1 MHSRAFLVFINVITI
16 PPLSWKLTL
25 DFSYLID
32 LFLHLDKNLA
42 LIANEWGT
50 WIYVLLFTIIFVETG
65 LVVMPFLPGDSLL
78 FVAGALTAAGDLN
91 LGVLMVLLTT
101 AAIAG
106 DAVNYS
112 VGRFVGNKV
121 FSWEHSRWFN
131 KKAFDQAHAF
141 YEKYGPIT
149 IVVGRFLPFV
159 RTFAPFVAG
168 VAQMRYP
175 VFAFYNVLGGIIW
188 VCSLTGLGYLIGEHP
203 WVKSNFSIVALAMII
218 IPGLPA
224 LWVFLKEVYA
234 RFKKRHWD

>member
-1 MHSRAFLVFINVITI
+1 MDL
-16 PPLSWKLTL
+16 
-25 DFSYLID
+25 SYLID

-50 WIYVLLFTIIFVETG
+50 WIYVLLFAIIFVETG

-91 LGVLMVLLTT
+91 LGVLMILLTS

-112 VGRFVGNKV
+112 VGRFVGHKV
-121 FSWEHSRWFN
+121 FSWENSRWFN
-131 KKAFDQAHAF
+131 KKAFDEAHAF

-149 IVVGRFLPFV
+149 IVVGRFLPFI

-168 VAQMRYP
+168 VAQMRYS
-175 VFAFYNVLGGIIW
+175 VFVFYNVLGGIIW
-188 VCSLTGLGYLIGEHP
+188 VCSLTGLGFLIGDHP
-203 WVKSNFSIVALAMII
+203 WVKSNFTIVALAMII

-224 LWVFLKEVYA
+224 LWVFLKEGYG
-234 RFKKRHWD
+234 RFKKRN